1 MIDYRFIN
9 DDLAK
14 RAPGWV
20 AVKPIRSQAD
30 YCEAVEEIQ
39 RLYGAIEGSPEDA
52 LLEVISV
59 LVAAYEAE
67 QA

>member
-1 MIDYRFIN
+1 MIDYQSIN
-9 DDLAK
+9 QDLTE

-39 RLYGAIEGSPEDA
+39 RLAGATEDSPEDD
-52 LLEVISV
+52 LLAVLSA

-67 QA
+67 QG